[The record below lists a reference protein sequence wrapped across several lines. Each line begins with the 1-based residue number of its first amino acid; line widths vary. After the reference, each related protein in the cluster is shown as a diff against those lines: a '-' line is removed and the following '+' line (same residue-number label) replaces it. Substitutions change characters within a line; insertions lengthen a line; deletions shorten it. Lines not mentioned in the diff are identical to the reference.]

1 MFFLA
6 PIVVPA
12 VEAVLALEAP
22 QMFAAGA
29 AVAVALFRRD

>member
-6 PIVVPA
+6 PIVAPA
-12 VEAVLALEAP
+12 VEAVLALESP

-29 AVAVALFRRD
+29 ALAVSLFRRD